1 MFCFNLLCIYS
12 YICRKF
18 KKEKDMA
25 KMYETFSKL
34 GDPRV
39 VGRSSHLLTDILI
52 LSVLAVICG
61 ADSYDAIEL
70 FGKAHHDEL
79 KKILRLPNGIPSH
92 DTINRV
98 FQSINAR
105 HFEKLFV
112 EWASGLKCCG
122 EDAEVEVIAIDGKTM
137 RGSKDT
143 FHGNNP
149 LHIVHAWSV
158 KNAMCLGQY
167 KTDDKSNEITAIPQL
182 IEMLDIAGSVVTID
196 AMGTQ
201 KDIAEKIVEAGA
213 DYILAVKGNQETLL
227 EDVEVMCNYER
238 PAAEDTDVD
247 KGHGRIE
254 VRLCQTFEPDAI
266 IRMDHKDW
274 PELKTVVRVRATR
287 TVNGKQTSEDRF
299 YISSLPTD
307 SPFNTYIRNHWEVEN
322 KLHWTLDM
330 TFREDRQRKRSKMA
344 AQNFSILTKFAFNL
358 LKKDKSKLSLVNKRL
373 NRRSDG

>member
-1 MFCFNLLCIYS
+1 
-12 YICRKF
+12 
-18 KKEKDMA
+18 MA

-39 VGRSSHLLTDILI
+39 AGRSSHLLTDILI

-61 ADSYDAIEL
+61 ADTYDAIEM
-70 FGKAHHDEL
+70 FGKAHYDEL
-79 KKILRLPNGIPSH
+79 KKMLRLPHGIPSH

-105 HFEKLFV
+105 HFERLFV
-112 EWASGLKCCG
+112 EWASGLKCCDG
-122 EDAEVEVIAIDGKTM
+122 GAEADVVAIDGKTM

-143 FHGNNP
+143 FHGNSP

-182 IEMLDIAGSVVTID
+182 LEMLDVAGSVVTID

-201 KDIAEKIVEAGA
+201 KDIAKKIVDAGA

-227 EDVEVMCNYER
+227 EDVEVMCDYER
-238 PAAEDTDVD
+238 PAAEATDVD

-254 VRLCQTFEPDAI
+254 VRQCQAFEPDAI
-266 IRMDHKDW
+266 IRMDHKGW
-274 PELKTVVRVRATR
+274 PELKSVVRVKATR
-287 TVNGKQTSEDRF
+287 RIGGKESTEVRH
-299 YISSLPTD
+299 YISSLPTN
-307 SPFNTYIRNHWEVEN
+307 SPFNTYIRSHWEVEN

-330 TFREDRQRKRSKMA
+330 TFREDRQRKRSRMA

-358 LKKDKSKLSLVNKRL
+358 LKRDKSKLSLVNKRL
-373 NRRSDG
+373 KAAWDWQFLMQLLQI